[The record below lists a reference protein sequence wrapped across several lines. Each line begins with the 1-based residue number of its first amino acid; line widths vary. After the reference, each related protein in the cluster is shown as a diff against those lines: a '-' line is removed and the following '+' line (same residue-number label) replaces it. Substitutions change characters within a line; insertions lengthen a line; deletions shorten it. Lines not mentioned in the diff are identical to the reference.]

1 MYGSHAAVALF
12 RGLFVHEGGMLSW
25 YSCRV
30 GPRPLFAAG
39 SCSLVDE
46 KTNIRI
52 NYKMAAEC
60 RATQGDAAFKVAF

>member
-1 MYGSHAAVALF
+1 MYAGQAAVALF
-12 RGLFVHEGGMLSW
+12 LRLFVHEGGMLSW

-39 SCSLVDE
+39 SGSLADE

-52 NYKMAAEC
+52 NYKMAAE
-60 RATQGDAAFKVAF
+60 

>member
-12 RGLFVHEGGMLSW
+12 RGLFVHEKGMLSW

-39 SCSLVDE
+39 SGSLADE

-52 NYKMAAEC
+52 NYKMAA
-60 RATQGDAAFKVAF
+60 FKVAF